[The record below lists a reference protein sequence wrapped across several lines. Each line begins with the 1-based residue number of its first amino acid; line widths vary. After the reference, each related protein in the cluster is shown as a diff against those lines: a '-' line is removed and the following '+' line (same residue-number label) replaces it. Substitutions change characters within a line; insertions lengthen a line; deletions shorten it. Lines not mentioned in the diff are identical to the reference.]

1 MGKRSERDYARRE
14 KEGLLDL
21 LDQMEP
27 DLRLLEGT
35 VSVLRALS
43 ETSDGVEPV
52 ALEAIAHL
60 TGESLE
66 RVTLRWHDAC
76 CALREE

>member
-1 MGKRSERDYARRE
+1 M
-14 KEGLLDL
+14 LDL

-35 VSVLRALS
+35 VSVLRVLS
-43 ETSDGVEPV
+43 ETSDSVEPV

-60 TGESLE
+60 AGESLE
-66 RVTLRWHDAC
+66 RVTLQWHDAC

>member
-1 MGKRSERDYARRE
+1 MGKRSDKHNARRE
-14 KEGLLDL
+14 EEGLLDR
-21 LDQMEP
+21 LDRMEP

-66 RVTLRWHDAC
+66 RVTLRWREAC
-76 CALREE
+76 NVLREL

>member
-1 MGKRSERDYARRE
+1 MGKRSDKDHSQLQ

-21 LDQMEP
+21 LGQMEP

-43 ETSDGVEPV
+43 EASDGAEPV

-60 TGESLE
+60 AGESLE
-66 RVTLRWHDAC
+66 RVALRWREAC
-76 CALREE
+76 NVLRQR